1 MSSAE
6 LREKAAVFLAAIGSD
21 SVDDEG
27 KGDALIASA
36 LYECTAALIDALAE
50 RLPSE
55 RERAELAALQA
66 LVGRANEVDSTDDVI
81 DASKTIA
88 DALLNAREARDE

>member
-36 LYECTAALIDALAE
+36 LYECTAALIDAL
-50 RLPSE
+50 PSE
-55 RERAELAALQA
+55 RERAELAAMQGMLASTEPNQA
-66 LVGRANEVDSTDDVI
+66 LDYKGLVEDTRRITDLR
-81 DASKTIA
+81 
-88 DALLNAREARDE
+88 ALLNAREAKP